1 MSVAPVAGR
10 ETVYIVDDDADYRA
24 SLERFL
30 AASDWTSRSFA
41 SVEGFLAECDDL
53 APGTLLL
60 DLRLD
65 GRGGISLLEEFAGE
79 LERFTVIVVTGHG
92 DVETA
97 VRSLKAGATDYLTKP
112 FDPAR
117 LTEMLRGVEGTAEAR
132 MRNSASERAASA
144 QVSALSPREF
154 EVLTAMMAGHS
165 NKVIA
170 RQLQISDRTVEM
182 HRARLLAKLG
192 VKSSAEAVRIAT
204 LAQLRPASPSRPGQ
218 GSKQREA

>member
-1 MSVAPVAGR
+1 MSDEGSQPQP
-10 ETVYIVDDDADYRA
+10 VYIVDDDADYRQ

-30 AASDWTSRSFA
+30 ATSGWSARSFA
-41 SVEGFLAECDDL
+41 SVEEFLAECDAL
-53 APGTLLL
+53 VPGTLLL
-60 DLRLD
+60 DLRLT
-65 GRGGISLLEEFAGE
+65 GRGGLSLLEDFAGE

-117 LTEMLRGVEGTAEAR
+117 LAEMLRAVEGTAEAR
-132 MRNSASERAASA
+132 MRHSASERAASA
-144 QVSALSPREF
+144 QISALSPREY
-154 EVLTAMMAGHS
+154 EILAAMMAGHS

-204 LAQLRPASPSRPGQ
+204 LAKLLPAAS
-218 GSKQREA
+218 